1 LSLTTRFAPIG
12 RTGNSHLQP
21 YAMIWQ
27 STTLPAELD
36 ATIRKRALSA
46 KRSAFA
52 RRFHALA
59 PGHAA
64 QEKFAAVQMIDVHR
78 PTTDGRELVLTR
90 FTEPAPELSLPL
102 NKLELELPA
111 QPPRKIT
118 AAPASTIPL

>member
-1 LSLTTRFAPIG
+1 MLSLTTRFAPNS

-59 PGHAA
+59 PRARRAGKVCRRADDRRA
-64 QEKFAAVQMIDVHR
+64 SADHR
-78 PTTDGRELVLTR
+78 R
-90 FTEPAPELSLPL
+90 A
-102 NKLELELPA
+102 
-111 QPPRKIT
+111 
-118 AAPASTIPL
+118 